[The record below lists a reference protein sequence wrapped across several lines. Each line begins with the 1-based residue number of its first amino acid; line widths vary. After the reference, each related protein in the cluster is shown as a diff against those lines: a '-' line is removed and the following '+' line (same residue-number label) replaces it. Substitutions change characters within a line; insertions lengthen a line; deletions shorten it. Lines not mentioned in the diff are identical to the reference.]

1 MQKPVPKA
9 YMAEETP
16 KKKERGKL
24 SKQMV
29 NVFRTTAR
37 NNIDLTAIA
46 DNKASIL
53 LSLNA
58 LMITFISP
66 TIIGYSDKIIADYL
80 YVPLL
85 IITFT
90 CAYTIFLSAQ
100 VLKPS
105 HFDSIGYKMKIGDGP
120 SPFFFGNFYKMK
132 PEEYFE
138 FLKDSLDETDV
149 LRNHLAQDLYYV
161 GRRLGEK
168 MRLIRL
174 AFNIFIYGIFATI
187 ASTFFV
193 LYWF

>member
-1 MQKPVPKA
+1 MTKPVPSEYKQ
-9 YMAEETP
+9 ETP
-16 KKKERGKL
+16 SKKKGKL

-66 TIIGYSDKIIADYL
+66 TIIAYSDKIMEDYL
-80 YVPLL
+80 FIPLL

-90 CAYTIFLSAQ
+90 CAYTIWLSAQ

-105 HFDSIGYKMKIGDGP
+105 HFDSIGEKMKIGDGP

-132 PEEYFE
+132 PQEYFE
-138 FLKDSLDETDV
+138 FLQDSLQETQV
-149 LRNHLAQDLYYV
+149 LRSHLAQDLYYV

-168 MRLIRL
+168 MSIIRL
-174 AFNIFIYGIFATI
+174 AFNIFIYGIFLTI
-187 ASTFFV
+187 ISTILV
-193 LYWF
+193 LWLL

>member
-1 MQKPVPKA
+1 MIKPVLSEYKDEKIPQ
-9 YMAEETP
+9 
-16 KKKERGKL
+16 KKKKGKL

-66 TIIGYSDKIIADYL
+66 TIIAYSDKIIEDYL
-80 YVPLL
+80 FIPLL
-85 IITFT
+85 VITFT
-90 CAYTIFLSAQ
+90 CAYTIWLSAQ

-105 HFDSIGYKMKIGDGP
+105 HFDSIGEKMKIGDGP
-120 SPFFFGNFYKMK
+120 SPFFFGNFYKMR
-132 PEEYFE
+132 PQEYFD
-138 FLKDSLDETDV
+138 FLQDSLQETEV
-149 LRNHLAQDLYYV
+149 LRSHLAQDLYYV

-174 AFNIFIYGIFATI
+174 AFNIFIYGIFLTI
-187 ASTFFV
+187 ISTFLV
-193 LYWF
+193 LWWF